1 MFFSRLFRFL
11 KKYGLMTFLKK
22 IIEEVKVFF
31 QKRRNTKLHTKILKD
46 ILNENSGKEIIVFL
60 SPIPWNVPLFQRPQH
75 IAQNLARQGYLYFYC
90 TDSVEVNGFK
100 KIENSCYVTN
110 RQDIVLKN
118 IEKFILHTYSTD
130 TRNLKKIIK
139 LAKNRKCTFLY
150 EYIDELDEELVGK
163 INNYTIK
170 KHKNFLKDEENTIVV
185 ASADTLYREVL
196 SYRTKKIEL
205 VTNGVDYSHFN
216 IPYSH
221 NNIPIEIKDVVN
233 KKKPIIGYFGA
244 FASWFDYELIIKLA
258 INKPEYEIL
267 LIGWNYDNSILNYG
281 FENFENVTIIGP
293 IDYQFLPEYAVHFSI
308 STIPF
313 VLNQITEST
322 SPIKLFEYMALGKP
336 IVTTNLKECRKYK
349 SVLIAENH
357 DDFINKLDI
366 ALKLSTDKDYQN
378 ILAKEALENTWE
390 AKAKAIQYLLHATV

>member
-1 MFFSRLFRFL
+1 M
-11 KKYGLMTFLKK
+11 
-22 IIEEVKVFF
+22 
-31 QKRRNTKLHTKILKD
+31 
-46 ILNENSGKEIIVFL
+46 
-60 SPIPWNVPLFQRPQH
+60 
-75 IAQNLARQGYLYFYC
+75 
-90 TDSVEVNGFK
+90 
-100 KIENSCYVTN
+100 
-110 RQDIVLKN
+110 
-118 IEKFILHTYSTD
+118 
-130 TRNLKKIIK
+130 
-139 LAKNRKCTFLY
+139 
-150 EYIDELDEELVGK
+150 
-163 INNYTIK
+163 
-170 KHKNFLKDEENTIVV
+170 
-185 ASADTLYREVL
+185 
-196 SYRTKKIEL
+196 
-205 VTNGVDYSHFN
+205 DYSHFN

-390 AKAKAIQYLLHATV
+390 AKAKAIQDLLHATV